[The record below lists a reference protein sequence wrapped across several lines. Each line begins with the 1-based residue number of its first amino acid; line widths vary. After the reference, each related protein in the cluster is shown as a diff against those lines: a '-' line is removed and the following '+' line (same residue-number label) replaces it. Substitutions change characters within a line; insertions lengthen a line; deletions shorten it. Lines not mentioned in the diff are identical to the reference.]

1 MPVFLAWISFQLCST
16 PQPNGVTKPK
26 PVTTTLWCAL
36 CGGGS
41 SNPSFKWAVAEWKS
55 LFLNEIF
62 AQLLLSKIEMFTV
75 TKHDDTDD
83 DDDVTEEKELR
94 EEEEHARL
102 WLILLFAS
110 AASSALIVLMPASEM
125 AKCVYGSTSHRPTM
139 PYRLSLKKY
148 IQNQTPHTHHKKSF
162 FVTWRYDSFHSSR
175 DHEQR
180 WKHQRVLVLRGW
192 IVCRNA
198 GASVVFFFLF

>member
-1 MPVFLAWISFQLCST
+1 
-16 PQPNGVTKPK
+16 
-26 PVTTTLWCAL
+26 
-36 CGGGS
+36 
-41 SNPSFKWAVAEWKS
+41 
-55 LFLNEIF
+55 
-62 AQLLLSKIEMFTV
+62 MFTV

-198 GASVVFFFLF
+198 GASVVFFFLVWITTRIINSFGSRSLVVCYYCFADITAYSSSSSSSSSSSFYKRSGSGCGSIGVLLRQCDQRFGR